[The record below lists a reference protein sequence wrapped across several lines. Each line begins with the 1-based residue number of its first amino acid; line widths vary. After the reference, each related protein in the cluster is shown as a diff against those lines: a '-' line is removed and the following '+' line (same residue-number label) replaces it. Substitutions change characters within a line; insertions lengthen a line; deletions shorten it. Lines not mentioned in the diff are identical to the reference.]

1 MRQGRGTRVLSGLG
15 VLAAAVWACET
26 SKTPTT
32 IQRDTTAPTFRFTA
46 PPKFPVD
53 TQPIGGGLQ
62 FSYRVTDNLAIDSVL
77 LAFSGG
83 FVAQVDTGFAGTV
96 TSLSVGATVDSAR
109 LGGSGGNVTVIGRA
123 KDAAGNLSG
132 PD

>member
-1 MRQGRGTRVLSGLG
+1 MRQGRGSRVLSGLG

-53 TQPIGGGLQ
+53 TQPVGGGLH
-62 FSYRVTDNLAIDSVL
+62 FTYSASDNLTVDSVL
-77 LAFSGG
+77 LTVSGG
-83 FVAQVDTGFAGTV
+83 YVATIDTGFGGTV
-96 TSLSVGATVDSAR
+96 RTLTVNAGVDSTR
-109 LGGSGGNVTVIGRA
+109 VGG
-123 KDAAGNLSG
+123 
-132 PD
+132 

>member
-46 PPKFPVD
+46 PLKGFSVD
-53 TQPIGGGLQ
+53 TQPVGGGLQ
-62 FSYRVTDNLAIDSVL
+62 FSYSATDNLAVDSVL
-77 LAFSGG
+77 LTLSGG
-83 FVAQVDTGFAGTV
+83 FVAQIDTGFPGTV
-96 TSLSVGATVDSAR
+96 TTITVNARVDSTR
-109 LGGSGGNVTVIGRA
+109 LGGSGGNVTIV
-123 KDAAGNLSG
+123 
-132 PD
+132 